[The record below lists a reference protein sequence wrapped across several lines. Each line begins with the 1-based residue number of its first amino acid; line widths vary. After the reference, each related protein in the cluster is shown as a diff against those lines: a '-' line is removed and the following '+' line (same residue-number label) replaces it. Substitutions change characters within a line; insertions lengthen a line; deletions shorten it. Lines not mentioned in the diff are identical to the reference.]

1 MRCYYT
7 CAQLKAGFILYPI
20 HTLHIRM
27 PSPSVL
33 EPRVS
38 KAAQVSVACTET
50 HLWATRRHQQTRR
63 QKLAHNCVPRGFIFT
78 VPNKIPNSHTVFFGC
93 DIQRINVNQTVFKA
107 AFVLLFFCFREMF
120 FSAKTPKR
128 CPGERPCRKHL
139 TCRFHSKRGRLRKF
153 YGSLPC
159 PEVKSKIDGCLWQ
172 EMIGL
177 GDWNLGLGNDW
188 WMGW

>member
-1 MRCYYT
+1 MRRVAPYPQWEIFSSYGLLGGGILKDILRDEVLFINVRSKGRFYT
-7 CAQLKAGFILYPI
+7 LPHSHTSYQNAITKCSWTKGVQSGAGKCGLY
-20 HTLHIRM
+20 R
-27 PSPSVL
+27 
-33 EPRVS
+33 
-38 KAAQVSVACTET
+38 T

-128 CPGERPCRKHL
+128 CRVKDRAGSIWRAGFTPKGGVSANFTEVCRVQK
-139 TCRFHSKRGRLRKF
+139 
-153 YGSLPC
+153 
-159 PEVKSKIDGCLWQ
+159 
-172 EMIGL
+172 
-177 GDWNLGLGNDW
+177 
-188 WMGW
+188 